1 MPKYHKLQRGVC
13 LALFLT
19 SSILSCIQFHTNA
32 VIIAG
37 LSLIGIIAYDI
48 VCFFKEKHKFVDYGA
63 DIEQIK
69 ASQVE
74 LSGQVKDI
82 RNDSS
87 IGKLAETFKRNR

>member
-13 LALFLT
+13 LALFLA
-19 SSILSCIQFHTNA
+19 SSVASYFKPHL
-32 VIIAG
+32 VPIAG
-37 LSLIGIIAYDI
+37 LSLIGIVAYDI
-48 VCFFKEKHKFVDYGA
+48 VCFFKEKHKFVDYSA
-63 DIEQIK
+63 DIAQIK

-74 LSGQVKDI
+74 LSGQVQDI